1 MNLTI
6 KRLANFYG
14 VKKREQMVKLE
25 TELNEKK
32 EILRDE
38 YLEELGLLEFYAD
51 TQKELDDIRLKYKTL
66 IAEAYEKE
74 AIFVTSYSGLGY
86 YLSNFEGESKV
97 KRLDRNRIQISSEA
111 YRNKLDMLKAPIE
124 AVEIEWDKLIGN
136 IKARTTVKKA
146 LAYLHEIGID
156 TAEVEE
162 KYTKKEVEALPPAT
176 IINLNMLALKKE
188 DEDK

>member
-14 VKKREQMVKLE
+14 VKKREQLVKLE

-38 YLEELGLLEFYAD
+38 YLEELGLLEFYAEA
-51 TQKELDDIRLKYKTL
+51 QKELDDIRLKYRSL

-86 YLSNFEGESKV
+86 YLSNFEGEGKV

-111 YRNKLDMLKAPIE
+111 YRNKLDLLKAPIE
-124 AVEIEWDKLIGN
+124 ETEVEWDKLIGN
-136 IKARTTVKKA
+136 IKARSSVKKA

-156 TAEVEE
+156 TTEVEE
-162 KYTKKEVEALPPAT
+162 KFAKKEVEALPPAT